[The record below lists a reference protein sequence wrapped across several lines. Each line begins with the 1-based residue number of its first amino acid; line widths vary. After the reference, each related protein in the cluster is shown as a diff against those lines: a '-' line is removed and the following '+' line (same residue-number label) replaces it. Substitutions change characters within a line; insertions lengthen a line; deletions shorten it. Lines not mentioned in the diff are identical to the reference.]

1 MPMIRTLSIALLL
14 ATVAATAQAQGH
26 GDHTML
32 LPTDLK
38 WADVP

>member
-1 MPMIRTLSIALLL
+1 MTRILPIALLL
-14 ATVAATAQAQGH
+14 ATVTVAAHAQGH